1 MTMEIILR
9 EDMDHL
15 GRIGEIVRVKNG
27 YARNYL
33 IPYGKA
39 YPATVGN
46 KRQVEI
52 EHTRR
57 AERLAFDKS
66 EAEAFAARLA
76 DVTLVFTAKTGD
88 GDRLF
93 GSITTADIADKLAE
107 AGHQV
112 DKRHIALH
120 EPIRMIGEHRVGIR
134 LHMDVTPEILV
145 TVTKET

>member
-1 MTMEIILR
+1 MEIILR
-9 EDMDHL
+9 EDVDHL
-15 GRIGEIVRVKNG
+15 GRLGEIVRVKNG

-39 YPATVGN
+39 YPATEGT
-46 KRQVEI
+46 KRQVAI
-52 EHTRR
+52 EHSRH
-57 AERLAFDKS
+57 AERLAFEKS

-76 DVTLVFTAKTGD
+76 DVSLVFTAKTGD

-112 DKRHIALH
+112 DKRHIELH
-120 EPIRMIGEHRVGIR
+120 EPIKTIGEHQIGIR

-145 TVTKET
+145 SVTKET

>member
-1 MTMEIILR
+1 MEVILR
-9 EDMDHL
+9 EDVAHL

-33 IPYGKA
+33 IPHGKA
-39 YPATVGN
+39 YPATKGN
-46 KRQVEI
+46 KRQVEF
-52 EHTRR
+52 EDARR
-57 AERLAFDKS
+57 MKRLELEKG

-76 DVTLVFTAKTGD
+76 DVTLAFTAKTGD

-112 DKRHIALH
+112 DRRHIELH
-120 EPIRMIGEHRVGIR
+120 EPIKVIGEHRIGIR
-134 LHMDVTPEILV
+134 LHMDVKPEIVV
-145 TVTKET
+145 TVTKE

>member
-1 MTMEIILR
+1 MTMEVILR
-9 EDMDHL
+9 EDVDHL

-39 YPATVGN
+39 YPATEGN
-46 KRQVEI
+46 KRQVGF
-52 EHTRR
+52 EHARR
-57 AERLAFDKS
+57 AERLAFEKG

-76 DVTLVFTAKTGD
+76 DVTLAFTAKTGD

-112 DKRHIALH
+112 DKRHIELH
-120 EPIRMIGEHRVGIR
+120 EPIKTLGEHHVGIR
-134 LHMDVTPEILV
+134 LHMDVKPKILV
-145 TVTKET
+145 TVTKES

>member
-1 MTMEIILR
+1 MEVILR
-9 EDMDHL
+9 EDVDHL

-39 YPATVGN
+39 YPATAGN
-46 KRQVEI
+46 KRQVEF
-52 EHTRR
+52 EHARH
-57 AERLAFDKS
+57 AERLALEKG

-76 DVTLVFTAKTGD
+76 DVNLAFTAKTGD

-93 GSITTADIADKLAE
+93 GSITTADIADKLAQ

-112 DKRHIALH
+112 DKRHIELH
-120 EPIRMIGEHRVGIR
+120 EPIKLIGEHRVAIR

>member
-1 MTMEIILR
+1 MEVILR
-9 EDMDHL
+9 EDVDHL
-15 GRIGEIVRVKNG
+15 GRIGEVVRVKNG

-39 YPATVGN
+39 YLANEGN

-66 EAEAFAARLA
+66 EAEVFAARLA

-112 DKRHIALH
+112 DRRHIELH
-120 EPIRMIGEHRVGIR
+120 EPIKIIGEHRVRIR

>member
-1 MTMEIILR
+1 MTMEVILR
-9 EDMDHL
+9 EDVDHL

-39 YPATVGN
+39 YPATEGN
-46 KRQVEI
+46 KRQVGF

-57 AERLAFDKS
+57 AERLAFEKG

-76 DVTLVFTAKTGD
+76 DVTLAFTAKTGD

-112 DKRHIALH
+112 DKRHIELH
-120 EPIRMIGEHRVGIR
+120 EPIKVIGEHRVAIR
-134 LHMDVTPEILV
+134 LHMDVKPEILV
-145 TVTKET
+145 TVTKES

>member
-1 MTMEIILR
+1 MEVILR
-9 EDMDHL
+9 EDVDHL

-39 YPATVGN
+39 YLATEGN
-46 KRQVEI
+46 KRQVGF
-52 EHTRR
+52 EHARR
-57 AERLAFDKS
+57 AERLAFEKG

-76 DVTLVFTAKTGD
+76 DVALAFTAKTGD

-112 DKRHIALH
+112 DKRHIELH
-120 EPIRMIGEHRVGIR
+120 EPIKTLGEHPVGIR
-134 LHMDVTPEILV
+134 LHMDVRPKIVV
-145 TVTKET
+145 TVTKES

>member
-1 MTMEIILR
+1 MTMEVILR
-9 EDMDHL
+9 EDVDHL

-39 YPATVGN
+39 YPATEGN
-46 KRQVEI
+46 KRQVGF
-52 EHTRR
+52 EHARR
-57 AERLAFDKS
+57 AERLAFEKG

-76 DVTLVFTAKTGD
+76 DVTLAFTAKTGD

-112 DKRHIALH
+112 DKRHIELH
-120 EPIRMIGEHRVGIR
+120 EPIKTLGEHPVGIR
-134 LHMDVTPEILV
+134 LHMDVKPQIVV
-145 TVTKET
+145 TVTKES